1 MVLSQA
7 RGEST
12 LADLIVGILSGMLS
26 TFIVAMVC
34 MPIAYVFSLGI
45 KREYSVDFWLRS
57 IILSQILFWVA
68 LFLDASATSYG
79 YFKDAADVIRVV
91 FNFLISIPATALM
104 IRTCMRFRRSR
115 KTPSSDLEDP
125 KDRLDDTFNALKKA
139 KSIAGKVGKALP
151 K

>member
-1 MVLSQA
+1 MA
-7 RGEST
+7 N
-12 LADLIVGILSGMLS
+12 LIVGILAGMLS
-26 TFIVAMVC
+26 TFIVAMIC
-34 MPIAYVFSLGI
+34 MPIAYVVSLGI
-45 KREYSVDFWLRS
+45 KREYSLDFWLRS
-57 IILSQILFWVA
+57 IVLGQLLFWVA

-115 KTPSSDLEDP
+115 TSPSSDIEDP
-125 KDRLDDTFNALKKA
+125 KDRLDETFNALKNA
-139 KSIAGKVGKALP
+139 KSAAGKVGKALP